1 MNRVVLDTN
10 VIISSLFWS
19 GPPRDVYNLI
29 QENKIIMLL
38 SEDMERE
45 FIRVLGYPKFGLS
58 AKEILPLVIHLRNNV
73 ELIRPTASL
82 SVITADPTDNIFLE
96 CAVDGSADYIISGDK
111 HLLDLGLYQ
120 GIHILRPKDFLDR
133 LP

>member
-10 VIISSLFWS
+10 IIISALFWT
-19 GPPRDVYNLI
+19 GPPRDVYNLVR
-29 QENKIIMLL
+29 ENKIIMLF

-58 AKEILPLVIHLRNNV
+58 AKEILPIVIHLRNNA
-73 ELIRPTASL
+73 ELIRPAAAL

-96 CAVDGSADYIISGDK
+96 CAVDGRADYIISGDK
-111 HLLDLGLYQ
+111 HLLDLDLYQ
-120 GIHILRPKDFLDR
+120 GIHIIKPKDFLGR
-133 LP
+133 LL